1 MELLKGEEQR
11 LSGCLCP
18 HLKSDLRHAH
28 EDALAHTSSVMHV
41 FIAILPR
48 KSISLHLFTADIHL
62 HSLNIEIYSIEYT
75 HTQTLICMHPNTR
88 ACKHR
93 HPHPEKAAIPTS
105 WNELFSFSG
114 RKGVFFLTTIFWTFV
129 STVPFFFFFFCTYKV
144 WMCKRTQVAV
154 KIA

>member
-75 HTQTLICMHPNTR
+75 HTQTYLYASKYMGLQTQT
-88 ACKHR
+88 
-93 HPHPEKAAIPTS
+93 PTPRES
-105 WNELFSFSG
+105 SHTNQL
-114 RKGVFFLTTIFWTFV
+114 
-129 STVPFFFFFFCTYKV
+129 
-144 WMCKRTQVAV
+144 KRTLRF
-154 KIA
+154 